1 MKFIDYA
8 KIYVKAGKGG
18 DGHVSFRT
26 EKFIPKGGPD
36 GGNGGRGGDIIF
48 KTDKQL
54 YTLLDF
60 RYHRQYIATDGKD
73 GGKSDCSGKD
83 GLSITIRI
91 PVGTVIKDEASEE
104 IIADMTE
111 DNQTFVIARGGNGG
125 FGNAM
130 FATATNQAPRYAKP
144 GLEGPEFN
152 LVLELK
158 LLADAGLVGFP
169 NAGKSTLISVI
180 SAAKPKIADYPFT
193 TLQPNLGIV
202 QVADYKSFVI
212 ADIPGLIEGASEGK
226 GLGHQFLRHIE
237 RTKVLVYLIDCNSE
251 DHINDYE
258 VLKNELKKYNP
269 QLLLKP
275 EIICISKSDTIDD
288 ARIQELKNIKFGGKS
303 NHFIISSVAHKNT
316 DLLKNAIWELIA
328 VR

>member
-1 MKFIDYA
+1 
-8 KIYVKAGKGG
+8 
-18 DGHVSFRT
+18 
-26 EKFIPKGGPD
+26 
-36 GGNGGRGGDIIF
+36 
-48 KTDKQL
+48 
-54 YTLLDF
+54 
-60 RYHRQYIATDGKD
+60 
-73 GGKSDCSGKD
+73 
-83 GLSITIRI
+83 
-91 PVGTVIKDEASEE
+91 
-104 IIADMTE
+104 
-111 DNQTFVIARGGNGG
+111 
-125 FGNAM
+125 
-130 FATATNQAPRYAKP
+130 
-144 GLEGPEFN
+144 
-152 LVLELK
+152 LK